1 MSDSSPL
8 ALAAAFL
15 PRRFFPPLA
24 LVAFP
29 SFAFFADG
37 DAGLRLNELR
47 VPSSEDIPLGLRG
60 VAGAGEAFASA
71 AMASPAA
78 ATADVR
84 STIGSGSGSGSG
96 SGRHG
101 HLTRNASPLAMLY
114 HWLYLG
120 SWRTKLRVAGACSTS
135 PSMTVYASLPSS
147 SSSTMS
153 GVWHTSA
160 SSLVP
165 AGMIDLWGMTQVSGA
180 LEVATPQ
187 CRMSSA
193 SLSVSTR
200 TRNRG
205 PLHSTATLTCVGTY
219 SRMVTL

>member
-1 MSDSSPL
+1 M
-8 ALAAAFL
+8 
-15 PRRFFPPLA
+15 A
-24 LVAFP
+24 LVAFS

-101 HLTRNASPLAMLY
+101 HLMRNASPLAMLY

-165 AGMIDLWGMTQVSGA
+165 VGMIDLWGMTQVSGA

-200 TRNRG
+200 TRNLG